1 MDAFTIFGLQTTATI
16 VTYALAAKWYV
27 WPRLAA
33 MPRASA
39 LTPLLLIHTLRI
51 HTLRTLGLT
60 VIVPAV
66 TDPKLPQS
74 FSVPLAYGD
83 LFATALAFLALAA
96 VRLRWPF
103 ALALVWLFS
112 VEGSLDLVKAVV
124 LVGGEGTRLRPLTWT
139 VPKQMLPVVEVTS
152 FVNPK
157 WVPQFHDTDAFC
169 REAVAKRPKGG
180 PEWMAFVPNDKG
192 LDSQSKAALLTQRE
206 GV

>member
-39 LTPLLLIHTLRI
+39 LTPLLLI

-96 VRLRWPF
+96 VRLRWPL

-124 LVGGEGTRLRPLTWT
+124 QGIAIRATDYQLGAAWFIPTYAVPLLWVSQAMIFLVLLRRE
-139 VPKQMLPVVEVTS
+139 PV
-152 FVNPK
+152 
-157 WVPQFHDTDAFC
+157 
-169 REAVAKRPKGG
+169 AVAASAPR
-180 PEWMAFVPNDKG
+180 
-192 LDSQSKAALLTQRE
+192 AALT
-206 GV
+206 G

>member
-1 MDAFTIFGLQTTATI
+1 MDAFTIFGLQTAATI

-39 LTPLLLIHTLRI
+39 LTPLLLIHTLR
-51 HTLRTLGLT
+51 TLGLT
-60 VIVPAV
+60 MIVPAV

-112 VEGSLDLVKAVV
+112 VEGSLD
-124 LVGGEGTRLRPLTWT
+124 
-139 VPKQMLPVVEVTS
+139 S
-152 FVNPK
+152 
-157 WVPQFHDTDAFC
+157 
-169 REAVAKRPKGG
+169 
-180 PEWMAFVPNDKG
+180 
-192 LDSQSKAALLTQRE
+192 
-206 GV
+206 

>member
-27 WPRLAA
+27 WPRLTA

-112 VEGSLDLVKAVV
+112 VEGSLDLVNAVV
-124 LVGGEGTRLRPLTWT
+124 QGIAIRATDYQLGAAWFIPTYAVPLLWVSQAMIFLLLLRRE
-139 VPKQMLPVVEVTS
+139 PV
-152 FVNPK
+152 
-157 WVPQFHDTDAFC
+157 
-169 REAVAKRPKGG
+169 AVAASAPR
-180 PEWMAFVPNDKG
+180 
-192 LDSQSKAALLTQRE
+192 AALT
-206 GV
+206 G

>member
-27 WPRLAA
+27 WPRLTA

-124 LVGGEGTRLRPLTWT
+124 QGIAIRATDYQLGAAWFIPTYAVPL
-139 VPKQMLPVVEVTS
+139 L
-152 FVNPK
+152 
-157 WVPQFHDTDAFC
+157 WV
-169 REAVAKRPKGG
+169 
-180 PEWMAFVPNDKG
+180 
-192 LDSQSKAALLTQRE
+192 S
-206 GV
+206 